1 MLPIKGYFYIP
12 LSFEVQRQKPL
23 DDEDK
28 HSGFHIDFTSEV
40 QQVGY
45 IILTCFSAYIP
56 HLSQTS
62 FTGGCVC
69 PSILMNSNAKIITE
83 RKEGKETLN
92 WKKFDFYKNG
102 KKI

>member
-1 MLPIKGYFYIP
+1 MSPIKGYFYIL

-62 FTGGCVC
+62 FTGVCVSV
-69 PSILMNSNAKIITE
+69 SIHTDEFKCQNN
-83 RKEGKETLN
+83 N
-92 WKKFDFYKNG
+92 
-102 KKI
+102 